1 MKSKV
6 TGAVKTVTSV
16 EGLKSVA
23 KKAGKV
29 GGAALVL
36 GATGGTGGVAALAAK
51 KSIEKTT
58 YKVDRWGPLSEDKS
72 MVGLHYSPSAAL
84 DKEDF
89 VTITGTPFDGKHK
102 VKRGRT
108 RNDVWIQPGSPVTE
122 TGTSGEFRV
131 QTSVGARLRN
141 LGAAPTAAVR
151 TGAKKAGSAIKKVA
165 GSMWDRIKKYLMILV
180 GLLIVFFVVKTVIA
194 AKIAKSV

>member
-1 MKSKV
+1 MGILDKMKSKV
-6 TGAVKTVTSV
+6 GKI
-16 EGLKSVA
+16 
-23 KKAGKV
+23 GKV

-89 VTITGTPFDGKHK
+89 VTITGGTPFDGKHQ

-108 RNDVWIQPGSPVTE
+108 RNDVWIKPAAPVTE
-122 TGTSGEFRV
+122 TGTAGEFRV

-151 TGAKKAGSAIKKVA
+151 TGAKKTAAAVKKVG
-165 GSMWDRIKKYLMILV
+165 GSRRDRIIKDLMILV